1 MYKLSKRSREG
12 GTDRDSEREKGALIA
27 EGRENGKKVFRAA
40 PAWVCQVFN
49 ETISGPF
56 PDPYMQ
62 GTVQYKMS
70 LKIITSRAL
79 KSLLKS
85 LRFTAEIGKLLNFMF
100 LPFDKEIIVL

>member
-1 MYKLSKRSREG
+1 M
-12 GTDRDSEREKGALIA
+12 
-27 EGRENGKKVFRAA
+27 
-40 PAWVCQVFN
+40 FN
-49 ETISGPF
+49 ETIPGPF

-70 LKIITSRAL
+70 LKIITSNA
-79 KSLLKS
+79 LKS